1 MSQNSHI
8 LPPSAV
14 PIKPYWVYHKEFQE
28 LSDLCVDAVHVAR
41 AEPCELS
48 EDVVGE
54 DVHPEEALEHRE
66 LHQEPAHL
74 AQHAEVVLA
83 LVTEMISLS

>member
-1 MSQNSHI
+1 MN
-8 LPPSAV
+8 
-14 PIKPYWVYHKEFQE
+14 
-28 LSDLCVDAVHVAR
+28 LCVDSVHVSR

-83 LVTEMISLS
+83 LVTGMIKQFIQNLVQADTSG